1 VIKNSCYKIGEY
13 QRKIKGKQMETKNS
27 FSARLLFTSNLAI
40 FTIGLGFAVRA
51 AIAEDLR
58 VKIFDVID
66 PAQSATMVGQALGM
80 TFLGFAFTLLIGSA
94 LVDVLGSK
102 RILVFSALSNLA
114 GSLLVLWASIRPV
127 DASSYTLVLIGLM
140 LTGLGWGGVEGAVNP
155 LVVSIDPANKIKRL
169 NILHAWWP
177 AGIVF
182 GGLFSIGVKAA
193 GLPWQTNL
201 VVLCIP
207 ALAIVMLVRGQL
219 FPVTERVAQG
229 VSYADMCREL
239 VRRPQFLIFLCC
251 MWLTTSSELAP
262 GQWVDLTLSH
272 TVGMSGIFILIYV
285 STLMFVMRHF
295 AGPIAHRLSS
305 IGLLWLS
312 SLLAAIG
319 LFALSRAYSPV
330 TAVLAAT
337 IWGAGVCFMWPT
349 MLAVVSERFVRGG
362 ALAMGLM
369 GFTGGMAIQFLLP
382 ALGKVFDDAKNLAAG
397 GADKLATLSAEQSAQ
412 VIQIASRASFEII
425 ALVPLLLL
433 PIFGVIWWLDR
444 RQAARAKN

>member
-1 VIKNSCYKIGEY
+1 MKNITSL
-13 QRKIKGKQMETKNS
+13 N
-27 FSARLLFTSNLAI
+27 ARLLFTSNLAI

-51 AIAEDLR
+51 AIADDLR
-58 VKIFDVID
+58 VKIFSIID
-66 PAQSATMVGQALGM
+66 AAQSATMVGQALGM
-80 TFLGFAFTLLIGSA
+80 TFLGFAFTLLIGSS
-94 LVDVLGSK
+94 LVDILGSK
-102 RILVFSALSNLA
+102 RILIFSALSNLL
-114 GSLLVLWASIRPV
+114 GSALVLWASYRAV
-127 DASSYTLVLIGLM
+127 DASSFTIVLFGLM

-155 LVVSIDPANKIKRL
+155 LVVSLDPENKIKRL

-182 GGLFSIGVKAA
+182 GGLFSIAVKSM

-201 VVLCIP
+201 FILCIP
-207 ALAIVMLVRGQL
+207 AIAILALVRGQD

-239 VRRPQFLIFLCC
+239 YRRPQFLIFLCC

-262 GQWVDLTLSH
+262 GQWVDLTLTH
-272 TVGMSGIFILIYV
+272 TVGMNGIFILIYV
-285 STLMFVMRHF
+285 SSLMFVMRHF

-319 LFALSRAYSPV
+319 LFALSRANSPV
-330 TAVLAAT
+330 TAMLAAT

-382 ALGKVFDDAKNLAAG
+382 LLGRVFDDAKNLAAG
-397 GADKLATLSAEQSAQ
+397 GADKLASLSAEQTTQ
-412 VIQIASRASFEII
+412 VIQIASRESFQMI

-433 PIFGVIWWLDR
+433 PIFAAIWWSDQ
-444 RQAARAKN
+444 RQKKTS

>member
-1 VIKNSCYKIGEY
+1 
-13 QRKIKGKQMETKNS
+13 METRNS
-27 FSARLLFTSNLAI
+27 FNTRLLFTSNLAI

-51 AIAEDLR
+51 AIADDLR
-58 VKIFDVID
+58 LKIFAVID
-66 PAQSATMVGQALGM
+66 AAQSATMVGQALGM
-80 TFLGFAFTLLIGSA
+80 TFLGFAFTLLVGSS
-94 LVDVLGSK
+94 LVDILGSK
-102 RILVFSALSNLA
+102 RILVFSALSNLL
-114 GSLLVLWASIRPV
+114 GSLLVLWASLRPI
-127 DASSYTLVLIGLM
+127 DATSYTIVLIGLM

-155 LVVSIDPANKIKRL
+155 LVVSIDPENKIKRL

-182 GGLFSIGVKAA
+182 GGLFSIAVKALA
-193 GLPWQTNL
+193 LPWQTNL
-201 VVLCIP
+201 VVLCLP
-207 ALAIVMLVRGQL
+207 AIAILILVRGQV

-229 VSYADMCREL
+229 FTYADMCREL
-239 VRRPQFLIFLCC
+239 LRRPQFLVFLCC

-285 STLMFVMRHF
+285 SSLMFVLRHF
-295 AGPIAHRLSS
+295 AGPISHRLSS

-312 SLLAAIG
+312 SLLAALG
-319 LFALSRAYSPV
+319 LFALSRANSPL
-330 TAVLAAT
+330 TAMLAAT

-382 ALGKVFDDAKNLAAG
+382 VLGKVFDDAKNLAAG
-397 GADKLATLSAEQSAQ
+397 GADKLVTLTAEQSIA
-412 VIQIASRASFEII
+412 VTQIASQKSFQVI
-425 ALVPLLLL
+425 ALIPLLLL
-433 PIFGVIWWLDR
+433 PIFAAIWWNDR
-444 RQAARAKN
+444 LQNRLKGPLQDQRRAASEPQA